1 MYINPNETGVALRC
15 TGTLAAVITSG
26 PISLLGFT
34 AATVTAQSTLTIY
47 AGITATG
54 TLVGPYGCTTGQFNR
69 LPLYSSTG
77 LTYKLGGTELPD
89 VTLYWNPAD

>member
-1 MYINPNETGVALRC
+1 MYINPNETGVTTRV
-15 TGTLAAVITSG
+15 TGTAATVLLSG

-34 AATVTAQSTLTIY
+34 AATVTAQSTLTVY

-54 TLVGPYGCTTGQFNR
+54 TLVGPYTCTTGQFNR
-69 LPLYSSTG
+69 LPLYSGTG
-77 LTYKLGGTELPD
+77 LTIKLGGTELPD